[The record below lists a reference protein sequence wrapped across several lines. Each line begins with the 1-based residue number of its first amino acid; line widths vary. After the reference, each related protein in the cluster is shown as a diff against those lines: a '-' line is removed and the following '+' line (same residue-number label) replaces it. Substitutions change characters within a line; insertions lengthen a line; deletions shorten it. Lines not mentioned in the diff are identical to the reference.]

1 MDESNCVTNTQ
12 EIPSVFILQEH
23 CCFDI
28 KHRDFIRSLNAGFC
42 KTKYEEAPKILG
54 INGNSLEASY
64 YIGADWLS
72 EKQDKAVVVT
82 PKIPNVDFVEMY
94 MCALKFESATDYF
107 SKFYGIDFDSK
118 PIETDVLSNQLTPL
132 LIIHFL
138 AILRRLSKRGLKKDY
153 VIREDNLQSKIKG
166 KIRIS
171 QNIRLNDINKR
182 NDRTY
187 CQYQEYTVDNP
198 ENRLLKKALFFS
210 QRYIHRLN
218 KHNSYNHIR
227 SVTNSLL
234 SVFADVSEEIEVYEV
249 NRVVSNKLFKEYKEA
264 IRIAKMIL
272 RQFNFSISK
281 TGIESKTTPV
291 FWIDMS
297 RLYEVYVYTKL
308 YESYDDKI
316 KFQVPGYRKTAVDFL
331 KTDEKVIIDTKY
343 KPKYDGSNGGI
354 IEDVRQI
361 SAYARDK
368 KILKALGADQSLVPA
383 CLIIYPE
390 KMIDNENKEEDEGA
404 DVCEELDK
412 FAPDKSILSQ
422 ATQINGYT
430 EFYKLSVRLPKI

>member
-1 MDESNCVTNTQ
+1 MDESNCVTDIQ
-12 EIPSVFILQEH
+12 EIPSVFILEEH
-23 CCFDI
+23 CCFDV
-28 KHRDFIRSLNAGFC
+28 KHRDFIRSLNVGFC
-42 KTKYEEAPKILG
+42 ETKYEGVPKILG
-54 INGNSLEASY
+54 INGNSLETSY

-72 EKQDKAVVVT
+72 EEHNRAVVVT
-82 PKIPNVDFVEMY
+82 PKMPKVDFVEMY
-94 MCALKFESATDYF
+94 MCALKFESAADYF
-107 SKFYGIDFDSK
+107 SKFYGIDFDRK
-118 PIETDVLSNQLTPL
+118 PIETDALSNQLTPL

-138 AILRRLSKRGLKKDY
+138 AILRRLSKRGLKRDY
-153 VIREDNLQSKIKG
+153 VIREDNLQSKVKG

-182 NDRTY
+182 NDRAY

-198 ENRLLKKALFFS
+198 ENRLLKKALLFS

-218 KHNSYNHIR
+218 RHNSYNDIR
-227 SVTNSLL
+227 TITNSLL
-234 SVFADVSEEIEVYEV
+234 SVFANVSEEIEIHEV

-281 TGIESKTTPV
+281 IGIDTKTTPV

-316 KFQVPGYRKTAVDFL
+316 KFQVPGYRRTAVDFL
-331 KTDEKVIIDTKY
+331 KTDENVIIDTKY

-390 KMIDNENKEEDEGA
+390 KMIDNENKEEDEGV

-412 FAPDKSILSQ
+412 FTPDKSILSQ

-430 EFYKLSVRLPKI
+430 KFYKLSVRLPKI

>member
-1 MDESNCVTNTQ
+1 MDESNCVTDILD
-12 EIPSVFILQEH
+12 IPSVFILEEH
-23 CCFDI
+23 CCFDV
-28 KHRDFIRSLNAGFC
+28 KHRDFIRSLNVGFC
-42 KTKYEEAPKILG
+42 ETKYEGVPKIFG

-72 EKQDKAVVVT
+72 EEHNRAVVVT
-82 PKIPNVDFVEMY
+82 PKMPNVDFVEMY
-94 MCALKFESATDYF
+94 MCALKFEPAADYF
-107 SKFYGIDFDSK
+107 SKFYSIDFDRK
-118 PIETDVLSNQLTPL
+118 PIETVVLNNQLTPL

-138 AILRRLSKRGLKKDY
+138 AMLRHLSKRGLKKDY
-153 VIREDNLQSKIKG
+153 VIRENNLQSKIKG
-166 KIRIS
+166 KIRIP

-182 NDRTY
+182 NDRAY

-198 ENRLLKKALFFS
+198 ENRLLKKALIFS

-218 KHNSYNHIR
+218 KHNSYNDIHT
-227 SVTNSLL
+227 VTNSLL
-234 SVFADVSEEIEVYEV
+234 SVFANVSEEIEIYEV
-249 NRVVSNKLFKEYKEA
+249 NRVASNKLFKEYKEA

-281 TGIESKTTPV
+281 VGIESKTTPV

-297 RLYEVYVYTKL
+297 RLYEVYVYSKL
-308 YESYDDKI
+308 HESYDDKI
-316 KFQVPGYRKTAVDFL
+316 KFQVSGYRKTAVDFL
-331 KTDEKVIIDTKY
+331 KTDENVIIDTKY
-343 KPKYDGSNGGI
+343 KPKYDSSNGGI

-368 KILKALGADQSLVPA
+368 KILKALDVDQSLVPA

-390 KMIDNENKEEDEGA
+390 KMIDNENREEDEDT

-412 FAPDKSILSQ
+412 FASDKSILSQ
-422 ATQINGYT
+422 ATRINGYS
-430 EFYKLSVRLPKI
+430 EFYKLSIQLPKM

>member
-1 MDESNCVTNTQ
+1 MDEPNHVTNTLD
-12 EIPSVFILQEH
+12 IPSVFILKEH
-23 CCFDI
+23 CCFDV
-28 KHRDFIRSLNAGFC
+28 KHRDFIRSLNVGFC

-54 INGNSLEASY
+54 INGTSLEASY

-72 EKQDKAVVVT
+72 EKHNKAVVVT
-82 PKIPNVDFVEMY
+82 SKMPNVDFVEMY
-94 MCALKFESATDYF
+94 MCALKFESAADYF
-107 SKFYGIDFDSK
+107 SKFYGIDFDKK
-118 PIETDVLSNQLTPL
+118 PIETDALRNQLTPL

-138 AILRRLSKRGLKKDY
+138 AMLRRLSKRGLKKDY
-153 VIREDNLQSKIKG
+153 VIREENLQSKIKG
-166 KIRIS
+166 KIRIP

-182 NDRTY
+182 NDRIC

-198 ENRLLKKALFFS
+198 ENRLLKKALVFS
-210 QRYIHRLN
+210 QRYIQKLN
-218 KHNSYNHIR
+218 KHNSYNNIR
-227 SVTNSLL
+227 NITNNLL
-234 SVFADVSEEIEVYEV
+234 SMFTDVSEDIEIYEV
-249 NRVVSNKLFKEYKEA
+249 NRVASDNLFKEYKEA

-331 KTDEKVIIDTKY
+331 KTDENVIIDTKY

-368 KILKALGADQSLVPA
+368 KILKALGADLSLVPA

-390 KMIDNENKEEDEGA
+390 KMIDNENKEEDEDT

-412 FAPDKSILSQ
+412 FASDKSILSQ
-422 ATQINGYT
+422 ATRINGYT

>member
-1 MDESNCVTNTQ
+1 MDESNCVT
-12 EIPSVFILQEH
+12 ERPSVFELKEH
-23 CCFDI
+23 ECLD
-28 KHRDFIRSLNAGFC
+28 KNHHEFIRSLNIPFC
-42 KTKYEEAPKILG
+42 KTDYEGTPKYLG
-54 INGNSLEASY
+54 IHNDSLTASY

-72 EKQDKAVVVT
+72 EEHDKAVVVT
-82 PKIPNVDFVEMY
+82 PKMPKVDFVEMY
-94 MCALKFESATDYF
+94 MCALKFESAADYF
-107 SKFYGIDFDSK
+107 SKFYSIDFDRK
-118 PIETDVLSNQLTPL
+118 PIETGVLNNQLTPL

-138 AILRRLSKRGLKKDY
+138 AMLRRLSKRGLKKDY
-153 VIREDNLQSKIKG
+153 IIREDNLQSKIKG
-166 KIRIS
+166 KIRIA

-182 NDRTY
+182 NDRAY

-198 ENRLLKKALFFS
+198 ENRLLKKALLFS

-218 KHNSYNHIR
+218 RHNSYNDIR
-227 SVTNSLL
+227 TITNSLL
-234 SVFADVSEEIEVYEV
+234 SVFADVSEEIEIHEV

-281 TGIESKTTPV
+281 IGIDTKTTPV

-316 KFQVPGYRKTAVDFL
+316 KFQVPGYRRTAVDFL
-331 KTDEKVIIDTKY
+331 KTDENVIIDTKY

-412 FAPDKSILSQ
+412 FTPDKSILSQ

-430 EFYKLSVRLPKI
+430 KFYKLSVRLPKM

>member
-1 MDESNCVTNTQ
+1 MDETNHVTNTLDV
-12 EIPSVFILQEH
+12 PSVFILEEH
-23 CCFDI
+23 CCFDV
-28 KHRDFIRSLNAGFC
+28 KYRDFIRSLDVGFC
-42 KTKYEEAPKILG
+42 ETKYEGVPKILG
-54 INGNSLEASY
+54 INGNSLESSY

-72 EKQDKAVVVT
+72 EEHNRAVIVT
-82 PKIPNVDFVEMY
+82 PKMPKMDFVEMY
-94 MCALKFESATDYF
+94 MCALKFESAADYF
-107 SKFYGIDFDSK
+107 SKFYGIDFDRK
-118 PIETDVLSNQLTPL
+118 PIETDALSNQLTPL

-138 AILRRLSKRGLKKDY
+138 AILRRLSKRGLKRDY
-153 VIREDNLQSKIKG
+153 VIREDNLKSKVKG
-166 KIRIS
+166 KIRVS

-182 NDRTY
+182 NDRIY

-198 ENRLLKKALFFS
+198 ENRLLKKALLFS

-218 KHNSYNHIR
+218 KHNSYNDIR

-234 SVFADVSEEIEVYEV
+234 SLFNDVSEEIKGYEV
-249 NRVVSNKLFKEYKEA
+249 NRVASNKLFKEYKEA

-281 TGIESKTTPV
+281 TGIEPKTIPV

-316 KFQVPGYRKTAVDFL
+316 KFQVPGYRRTAVDFL
-331 KTDEKVIIDTKY
+331 KTDENVIIDTKY
-343 KPKYDGSNGGI
+343 KPKYGGSNGGI

-390 KMIDNENKEEDEGA
+390 KMIDNEDKEEDEGA

-412 FAPDKSILSQ
+412 FTPDKSILSQ

-430 EFYKLSVRLPKI
+430 KFYKLSVRLPKI

>member
-1 MDESNCVTNTQ
+1 MDEPNHVTNTLD
-12 EIPSVFILQEH
+12 IPSVFILEEH
-23 CCFDI
+23 CCFDV
-28 KHRDFIRSLNAGFC
+28 KHRDFIRSLNVEFC
-42 KTKYEEAPKILG
+42 ETKHEGVPKILG
-54 INGNSLEASY
+54 INGNSLETSY

-72 EKQDKAVVVT
+72 EEHNRAVVVT
-82 PKIPNVDFVEMY
+82 PKMPKVDFVEMY
-94 MCALKFESATDYF
+94 MCALKFESAADYF
-107 SKFYGIDFDSK
+107 SKFYGIDFDRK
-118 PIETDVLSNQLTPL
+118 PIETDALSNQLTPL

-138 AILRRLSKRGLKKDY
+138 AILQRLSKRGLKRDY

-166 KIRIS
+166 KICIH

-187 CQYQEYTVDNP
+187 CQYQDYTVDNL
-198 ENRLLKKALFFS
+198 ENRLLKKALLFS
-210 QRYIHRLN
+210 ERYIHKLN
-218 KHNSYNHIR
+218 KHNSYNDIR
-227 SVTNSLL
+227 SVTSSLL
-234 SVFADVSEEIEVYEV
+234 SMFNDVSEEIEVYEV
-249 NRVVSNKLFKEYKEA
+249 NRVASNKLFKEYKEA
-264 IRIAKMIL
+264 IHIAKMIL

-281 TGIESKTTPV
+281 TGIEPKTTPV

-308 YESYDDKI
+308 YESYNDKI
-316 KFQVPGYRKTAVDFL
+316 KFQVPGYGKTAVDFL

-368 KILKALGADQSLVPA
+368 KILKVLGVDPTLVPP

-390 KMIDNENKEEDEGA
+390 KMIDSEIEEDEDP
-404 DVCEELDK
+404 DVCEKLDK
-412 FAPDKSILSQ
+412 FASDKSILSQ
-422 ATQINGYT
+422 ATRVNGYS
-430 EFYKLSVRLPKI
+430 EFYKLSIQLPRM